1 MTTINKIAKAGI
13 IGTLLMG
20 AAAVKASNPI
30 TNVNIT
36 PNQNQTEVVSKAGAE
51 ALRAANFQSVQ
62 QTTVPTT
69 HNTQLDERLKKFIV
83 TDADRKGVNDLINNV
98 YNVQGA
104 FLGSALMQ
112 HEIDRRALYHF
123 MTGNTK
129 IYKTSNINPELAK
142 KIEGFGPDFY
152 ATIKPKHEKV
162 LDWMFKDY
170 TTALM
175 SNFQFSYKP
184 TAEEVIDRLDDI
196 ATKKTGFNLDERI
209 EYFTYSNGY
218 KSKVLLNKTDNQSMA
233 KLAAYKMFLIDK
245 LIFEKELKGV
255 GVLYGEKSFPRLV
268 NYYREWMESVNPCS
282 VRF

>member
-1 MTTINKIAKAGI
+1 MTTINKIAKVGI

-30 TNVNIT
+30 TNINNT

-51 ALRAANFQSVQ
+51 ALRAANLQSVQ

-170 TTALM
+170 TSALM
-175 SNFQFSYKP
+175 SNFQFSHKP

-245 LIFEKELKGV
+245 LIFEKELDGV
-255 GVLYGEKSFPRLV
+255 SVLYGEGSFPKLV